1 MHDESLLHGFERK
14 GSCENVLK
22 RSRCL
27 RIPVNFFVSCFP
39 VSSHNLSNFET
50 NSRLRDRSHT
60 TERHAHTLATC
71 LLNMCENQIVP
82 SIDCKL
88 INLQVK
94 RGIPALQHLLVHI
107 PPIVS
112 TQTTA
117 IHSCPREDE
126 LAQAELPPVNMLWP
140 SRPILP

>member
-1 MHDESLLHGFERK
+1 MSVIVAVESQSDIRGNTLKQMAAYITVHTRQ
-14 GSCENVLK
+14 NV
-22 RSRCL
+22 
-27 RIPVNFFVSCFP
+27 
-39 VSSHNLSNFET
+39 
-50 NSRLRDRSHT
+50 HT
-60 TERHAHTLATC
+60 HTLATVSES

-94 RGIPALQHLLVHI
+94 RGIPALQHLLHI

-112 TQTTA
+112 TQTKA
-117 IHSCPREDE
+117 NHSCPREDE